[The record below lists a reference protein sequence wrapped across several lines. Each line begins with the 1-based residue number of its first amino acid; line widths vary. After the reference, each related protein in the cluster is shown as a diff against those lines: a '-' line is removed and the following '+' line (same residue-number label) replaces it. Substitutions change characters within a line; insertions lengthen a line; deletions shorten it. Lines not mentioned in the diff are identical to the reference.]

1 MPVTSESVL
10 ITADAAAA
18 AFYSCMSVCLHI
30 QFNGYGGTRENED
43 CVDYE
48 LAMMM
53 MMMTTIFTW
62 SLPGFCASSLH
73 LLIQRGDCISIH
85 IYMKYS

>member
-48 LAMMM
+48 LAMLM
-53 MMMTTIFTW
+53 MMMTTI
-62 SLPGFCASSLH
+62 LPGVYLVFVPPPSTYLYNGE
-73 LLIQRGDCISIH
+73 IVYPSIY
-85 IYMKYS
+85 I

>member
-1 MPVTSESVL
+1 MTSESVL
-10 ITADAAAA
+10 ITADAV
-18 AFYSCMSVCLHI
+18 FYSCMSVCLHI
-30 QFNGYGGTRENED
+30 QLNGYGGTRENED

-62 SLPGFCASSLH
+62 SFCASSLH
-73 LLIQRGDCISIH
+73 LLIQRGYCISIH
-85 IYMKYS
+85 IYIKYS